1 MKIKEISVMVC
12 KKVTRNFNSW
22 SVSHSATAEIQEGE
36 NPMECMRA
44 LRAVLCEKVNEGLG
58 ENGRG
63 KLIISQALPQPHA
76 FV

>member
-12 KKVTRNFNSW
+12 KKVTRNYNSW

-58 ENGRG
+58 ENGSR
-63 KLIISQALPQPHA
+63 KLIISQTLPHPHA